1 MSLQNLVRLSQIKK
15 KSLSDYAHVNKV
27 SKKKM
32 TISVIQD
39 DDREQVQQQRKG
51 DAIFTHL

>member
-1 MSLQNLVRLSQIKK
+1 MPMSTRCQKK
-15 KSLSDYAHVNKV
+15 E
-27 SKKKM
+27 KKM